1 MLRLLTL
8 AMTSLAA
15 VALARDIV
23 VPYETGREVLA
34 RNWGTA
40 SRVILY
46 DGPDFSGRVVLI
58 SCSRPICNVYGPQT
72 GNIRAS
78 SLLVERGMWKI
89 CSLPNLKG
97 ECSLFAAGE
106 YPNLA
111 PDVPRALTI
120 QMMSMQE
127 VGNRLADI
135 GVMSVVVVPAA
146 IESANAPAPKYEIGS
161 LGFNSVSEALNSVK
175 VRPGITV
182 RVMTRGQWTV
192 IDEPDGVTHWLF
204 SPPGHPAHPAAYKL
218 VSEVAT
224 TGGVHIRSSALC
236 EGDAGACQET
246 LLWFTEY
253 YKWSA
258 TRPRGDMSQP
268 TPNR

>member
-23 VPYETGREVLA
+23 VPYETGKEVLA

-40 SRVILY
+40 SRVIFY
-46 DGPDFSGRVVLI
+46 DRPNFSGRVVLI
-58 SCSRPICNVYGPQT
+58 SCSRPICDLYGPQI
-72 GNIRAS
+72 GIMRGS
-78 SLLVERGMWKI
+78 SLLVEHGTWKI

-111 PDVPRALTI
+111 PEVPRALTI

-127 VGNRLADI
+127 IGNRLADI

-146 IESANAPAPKYEIGS
+146 NESANAPAPKYEIGN
-161 LGFNSVSEALNSVK
+161 LGYSSVSEALRSVK
-175 VRPGITV
+175 VKPEVNV
-182 RVMTRGQWTV
+182 RVTTRGQWTV
-192 IDEPDGVTHWLF
+192 IDEPDGATHWLF

-224 TGGVHIRSSALC
+224 GGVQIRSSALC

-253 YKWSA
+253 YKWLA